1 MQRTHIH
8 KYRFRFYG
16 FVFVQN
22 SWQSGCRIQ
31 LRVKCMIQFS
41 LMTEAAFIADNL
53 YQTCVVPDGGQR
65 LRETGAISPATSL
78 KNVWPRYAFEWASM
92 FHTKQIFLPW
102 LLFRLG
108 VQQLLRYQNVD
119 VPVLATTPKNTW
131 VEQQAKLVMQLCAR
145 SRKNCGS
152 APLRTLSYR
161 QAGLMD
167 WDQTMP
173 LQAGFAAPSWSC
185 SKQF

>member
-1 MQRTHIH
+1 MFFLPLLWLDQGVLVMDGYHITG
-8 KYRFRFYG
+8 KA
-16 FVFVQN
+16 
-22 SWQSGCRIQ
+22 
-31 LRVKCMIQFS
+31 LLAK
-41 LMTEAAFIADNL
+41 AAFIADNL

-78 KNVWPRYAFEWASM
+78 KNVRARRAFEWASHVSYQAK
-92 FHTKQIFLPW
+92 FFTLAAC
-102 LLFRLG
+102 RLG

-119 VPVLATTPKNTW
+119 VLATTPKDTW

-152 APLRTLSYR
+152 ARLRTLSYR

-173 LQAGFAAPSWSC
+173 LQAGFAAPSWAVLAHLPQS

>member
-1 MQRTHIH
+1 MFFLPLLWLDQGVLVMDGYHITG
-8 KYRFRFYG
+8 KA
-16 FVFVQN
+16 
-22 SWQSGCRIQ
+22 
-31 LRVKCMIQFS
+31 LLAK
-41 LMTEAAFIADNL
+41 AAFIADNL

-78 KNVWPRYAFEWASM
+78 KNVRARRAFEWASHVSYQAK
-92 FHTKQIFLPW
+92 FFTLAAC
-102 LLFRLG
+102 RLG

-119 VPVLATTPKNTW
+119 VPVLATTPKDTW

-152 APLRTLSYR
+152 ARLRTLSYR

-173 LQAGFAAPSWSC
+173 LQAGFAAPSWAVLAHLPQS